1 MPDYLIDTNVFIQH
15 LRGEPAVV
23 DFLIAL
29 EERGSLYFSVLSEAE
44 VYVGMREDERE
55 QTKALFDALS
65 SLPVTREVA
74 QLGGGYRQRYRH
86 EGVGL
91 IDALIAATAV
101 LRDLVLVTYNHR
113 HFPMPDLWV
122 VCPPTREQAAY
133 VVRGEEDVLI
143 ASN

>member
-1 MPDYLIDTNVFIQH
+1 MPDYLIDTNVLIEH
-15 LRGEPAVV
+15 LRGKPEVV

-44 VYVGMREDERE
+44 VYVGMQEDERE
-55 QTKALFDALS
+55 QTEALFDALFG
-65 SLPVTREVA
+65 LPVTREVA

-101 LRDLVLVTYNHR
+101 LGDLVLVTYNHR
-113 HFPMPDLWV
+113 HFPMPNLWV
-122 VCPPTREQAAY
+122 VCPPIRERAAY
-133 VVRGEEDVLI
+133 AVRGEEDILP
-143 ASN
+143 ASD